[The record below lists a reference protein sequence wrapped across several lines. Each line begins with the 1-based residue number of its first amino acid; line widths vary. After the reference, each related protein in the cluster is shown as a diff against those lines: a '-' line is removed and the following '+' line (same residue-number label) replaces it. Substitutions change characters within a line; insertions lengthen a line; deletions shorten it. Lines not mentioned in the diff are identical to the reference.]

1 MPGLIYV
8 PDTLMYMRKGA
19 HGAEGVYGAEPLIFY
34 LQDHCH
40 FDAGRSYKSLGH
52 DVRDY
57 IAPRNIRFITIPYW
71 YTLGPTAL
79 SSAYVARH
87 PHMFSYFSIVS
98 RRC

>member
-40 FDAGRSYKSLGH
+40 FGAGRGHINPWGMMLG
-52 DVRDY
+52 
-57 IAPRNIRFITIPYW
+57 T
-71 YTLGPTAL
+71 T
-79 SSAYVARH
+79 
-87 PHMFSYFSIVS
+87 
-98 RRC
+98 